1 LIQKEQNIDELL
13 SEIEELKNQL
23 FEANSII
30 DAIKEG
36 SVDALIINDNG
47 RPNLYS
53 LETADYTY
61 RVLIEKFGEGALSI
75 SETGIILYCNE
86 YFANLINIPAD
97 KIIGTYFNSYVD
109 SVGQY
114 KVLYDNLTLGLSKGE
129 IVLNVNG
136 VKIPVYASLTN
147 LQPTL
152 PAIGI
157 IITDLSEKRKHEEEL
172 ALNHKNLEL
181 KVEELSQ
188 INNRMGQFIH
198 VISHD
203 VKEPIRKIITYAS
216 HLISDNSK
224 FENKKEHSLKVINNS
239 AIRLNSLVDDLVKYA
254 LTADAIIFEEV
265 DLNIIVSEVIEDLE
279 LIIKENN
286 ADVFFEHLPKIYGSK
301 VQMRQLFSNILINA
315 LKYKKE
321 KLNPEIK
328 IISKT
333 ATCSNKKNLD
343 TNFHKISIV
352 DNGIGI
358 EEKYL
363 QKIFDIFQRL
373 HMPGEYSGNG
383 VGLAVCK
390 KIMDNHSGKI
400 EATSINHDGTT
411 FTLYFP
417 TKNVQ

>member
-1 LIQKEQNIDELL
+1 MTQKEKNIDGLI
-13 SEIEELKNQL
+13 SEIAELKNQL

-30 DAIKEG
+30 DAIRDG
-36 SVDALIINDNG
+36 SVDALIINDKG

-86 YFANLINIPAD
+86 YFSKLINVPAN

-114 KVLYDNLTLGLSKGE
+114 KSLYDNLTSGLSKGE
-129 IVLNVNG
+129 ITLNING
-136 VKIPVYASLTN
+136 TKIPVYASLSN

-172 ALNHKNLEL
+172 ALNNRNLEL

-203 VKEPIRKIITYAS
+203 IKEPIRKIITYAS
-216 HLISDNSK
+216 HLISDHPL
-224 FENKKEHSLKVINNS
+224 FESRKDKSLQVINNS

-254 LTADAIIFEEV
+254 LTADAITFEEV
-265 DLNIIVSEVIEDLE
+265 DLNIVLKEVIEDLE
-279 LIIKENN
+279 LIIEENKAEILFN
-286 ADVFFEHLPKIYGSK
+286 HLPKVQGSK
-301 VQMRQLFSNILINA
+301 VQLLQLFSNILINA
-315 LKYKKE
+315 LKYRRKD
-321 KLNPEIK
+321 LTPCIK
-328 IISKT
+328 I
-333 ATCSNKKNLD
+333 AYEVVTCTSNKFSVTD
-343 TNFHKISIV
+343 FYKINV
-352 DNGIGI
+352 TDNGIGI
-358 EEKYL
+358 DEAYL
-363 QKIFDIFQRL
+363 KKIFDIFQRL
-373 HMPGEYSGNG
+373 HMPNEYSGNG

-390 KIMDNHSGKI
+390 KIMDNHLGKI
-400 EATSINHDGTT
+400 EATSINKNGTT

-417 TKNVQ
+417 VKNT